1 MLVKILSFGCNWWRR
16 FGHDPED
23 RFRYTKHAAY
33 YNSTGVQCGNKIR
46 RHWIVPGLI
55 RFNGT
60 GDFDPEVPARSV
72 GQAFQCT
79 EPVFALGGN
88 RIVFER
94 EVGACD
100 SPDFFLIAVSSAR
113 YGFIDFRA
121 QWKPAPC
128 LAVATSQ
135 LREKQEA
142 LLLMKLDDWF
152 RTELGIWRLAATKEL
167 VSGAILQLE

>member
-1 MLVKILSFGCNWWRR
+1 VLVKILSFGCNWWRR

-23 RFRYTKHAAY
+23 RFRYTKRAAY
-33 YNSTGVQCGNKIR
+33 YNSTGVQCGKKIR

-60 GDFDPEVPARSV
+60 GEFDPECPAGSIGRT
-72 GQAFQCT
+72 FRCT

-88 RIVFER
+88 RIIFER
-94 EVGACD
+94 QIGACD
-100 SPDFFLIAVSSAR
+100 SPDFFLVGVSSAR
-113 YGFIDFRA
+113 YGLLNFRA
-121 QWKPAPC
+121 DWKPARC
-128 LAVATSQ
+128 LAIATSQ

-152 RTELGIWRLAATKEL
+152 QTNLGVWRLTATKE
-167 VSGAILQLE
+167 VDSGAILQLE